1 MGEIFKPGVKL
12 SSTVCKTQIMALR
25 VPPTELEIT
34 CGGAPMQ
41 VGEPAELGTPSGDNN
56 GTLVGKRYTDE
67 EETMEFPDSP
77 NLLKDRSRNLQRHAF
92 ANPSRIIRRK
102 SLPVSL

>member
-1 MGEIFKPGVKL
+1 MGQIYKPGTKL

-25 VPPTELEIT
+25 VPAAELNIT

-41 VGEPAELGTPSGDNN
+41 VGDPAELGEMSGENS

-67 EETMEFPDSP
+67 AETMEFLCTRGGEGSIAIEGYVIDIKAAKK
-77 NLLKDRSRNLQRHAF
+77 L
-92 ANPSRIIRRK
+92 PS
-102 SLPVSL
+102 SD

>member
-1 MGEIFKPGVKL
+1 MGQIYKPGTKL

-25 VPPTELEIT
+25 VPAAELNIT

-41 VGEPAELGTPSGDNN
+41 VGDPAELGEISGENS

-67 EETMEFPDSP
+67 AETMEFLCTRGGEGSIAIEGYVIDIKAAKK
-77 NLLKDRSRNLQRHAF
+77 L
-92 ANPSRIIRRK
+92 PS
-102 SLPVSL
+102 SD

>member
-1 MGEIFKPGVKL
+1 MGQIYKPGTKL

-25 VPPTELEIT
+25 VPAEELDIT

-41 VGEPAELGTPSGDNN
+41 VGDPDELGTPSGENN

-67 EETMEFPDSP
+67 AETMEFLCTRGGEGSVSVNDT
-77 NLLKDRSRNLQRHAF
+77 LLDIKAAKKL
-92 ANPSRIIRRK
+92 PS
-102 SLPVSL
+102 SD

>member
-1 MGEIFKPGVKL
+1 MAKTYKPGVKL

-25 VPPTELEIT
+25 VPTQELDIT

-41 VGEPAELGTPSGDNN
+41 IGDPEELGAMSGENN

-67 EETMEFPDSP
+67 AETMEFLCTRGGDGSLSV
-77 NLLKDRSRNLQRHAF
+77 NGTLLAVKAAKKL
-92 ANPSRIIRRK
+92 PS
-102 SLPVSL
+102 SD